1 MKRALISLLAVLPLA
16 CAPAAAT
23 AATAQ
28 GNGPCVVVTGTVVS
42 VDGANSQFVANASV
56 VPQSPGNF
64 CPAPPPGPILT
75 APERFH
81 APAAVTSPTQVTI
94 ATDPNTTIRVNG
106 RVATLG
112 DLKPDDQFNALF
124 SGTPDEPIT
133 TIVSG
138 HTLTLDAKTPPRR
151 HQLFAFV
158 GTVTAVNPRG
168 GSVTVSVTQS
178 FPNDLVPSGSDP
190 VSFTVDRRTLV
201 LGGNAR
207 NGIGGGSL
215 AGVHVGD
222 VVAGAVVG
230 WSDMALPAVQR
241 LPLQLLLDI
250 PVATTTGGAG
260 LNTGVQTKTLRH
272 ALELLGVKTRAS
284 HHAKAKHH
292 KRSHVK
298 RAHAKHA

>member
-1 MKRALISLLAVLPLA
+1 M
-16 CAPAAAT
+16 
-23 AATAQ
+23 
-28 GNGPCVVVTGTVVS
+28 
-42 VDGANSQFVANASV
+42 
-56 VPQSPGNF
+56 
-64 CPAPPPGPILT
+64 
-75 APERFH
+75 
-81 APAAVTSPTQVTI
+81 
-94 ATDPNTTIRVNG
+94 
-106 RVATLG
+106 
-112 DLKPDDQFNALF
+112 
-124 SGTPDEPIT
+124 
-133 TIVSG
+133 
-138 HTLTLDAKTPPRR
+138 
-151 HQLFAFV
+151 
-158 GTVTAVNPRG
+158 
-168 GSVTVSVTQS
+168 TVSVTQS